1 MAVVEVKGVDR
12 LLQALDQC
20 ILRFDH
26 EATDGMMEIA
36 DELEGLMKVYA
47 PVDTG
52 ALRDSIEALR
62 RGDLHVAV
70 SMLYYGFFQEY
81 GTYKMSPQP
90 FVQPALDRIQGRVV
104 GILWKHLGRL
114 FRSDRF

>member
-12 LLQALDQC
+12 LLQVLDQC
-20 ILRFDH
+20 ILCFDH
-26 EATDGMMEIA
+26 KATDAMLELA

-47 PVDTG
+47 PVLTG

-62 RGDLHVAV
+62 RGDLHVAI

-81 GTYKMSPQP
+81 GTQFMGPQP
-90 FVQPALDRIQGRVV
+90 FVQPALDQLQGRVV
-104 GILWKHLGRL
+104 DVLWKHLGGL
-114 FRSDRF
+114 FQK